1 MIEKEDIKIGLE
13 FVLPFR
19 EDEYEEEVRR
29 DLDRRINGE
38 DCPVLPMYKTD
49 LETLDEFQKTIVT
62 AIRPIFKVA
71 GSPRE
76 YFETSSEPR
85 SLGSFVKVAC
95 NNIKDKVFYLSTKD
109 IMERGE
115 TLIRK
120 KVESKEGVATMINRE
135 GIKEGLKFRLPNNK
149 IERKHPGATDMC
161 ESVQYLTTLKTP
173 RGDKNYV
180 TLQVPLFEVCGGPKL
195 ISSADKKDP
204 HCAWVGEY
212 IKVRSDALGK
222 KPLYISL
229 GDVMQRGRRAIDANL
244 CYREPE
250 ERLGVQLYLW
260 WQSQRRE
267 KYRMEHYGCSLDP
280 IDVLSK
286 LSAFTEQPTG
296 DADAFRDITN
306 GMYDTFK
313 VKNHDYGNSFAELF
327 KECGMT
333 YAYGHLSEKLKRVK
347 SLMSDEAKVKGE
359 SMRDSLLDL
368 ANYAILTIMELDK
381 TSMPKNAPAEEKYDW
396 YGSPANIERILQR
409 EFNNEMQKN
418 D

>member
-120 KVESKEGVATMINRE
+120 KVESKKGVVTMINRE
-135 GIKEGLKFRLPNNK
+135 DIKEGLKFRTPND
-149 IERKHPGATDMC
+149 IIRRKYQVASFCVATDMC
-161 ESVQYLTTLKTP
+161 ESIQYLTTLKTP
-173 RGDKNYV
+173 HGDKNYV
-180 TLQVPLFEVCGGPKL
+180 TPKVPLFEVCGGPKL

-229 GDVMQRGRRAIDANL
+229 GDVMQHGRRAIDANL
-244 CYREPE
+244 CHFFSTENPKNDWAYNFICGGSRS
-250 ERLGVQLYLW
+250 GGK
-260 WQSQRRE
+260 

-313 VKNHDYGNSFAELF
+313 AKNHDYDNSFSELF
-327 KECGMT
+327 AECGMT

-359 SMRDSLLDL
+359 SMKDSLLDL

-381 TSMPKNAPAEEKYDW
+381 TRK
-396 YGSPANIERILQR
+396 
-409 EFNNEMQKN
+409 
-418 D
+418 

>member
-19 EDEYEEEVRR
+19 EDEYEEEVARFR
-29 DLDRRINGE
+29 HRQIMGE

-120 KVESKEGVATMINRE
+120 KVESKEGVVTMINRE
-135 GIKEGLKFRLPNNK
+135 DITEGLKFRMPNNK
-149 IERKHPGATDMC
+149 IERKHQVASFRGATDMC
-161 ESVQYLTTLKTP
+161 EFIQYLTTLKTP

-195 ISSADKKDP
+195 ISSADKNDP
-204 HCAWVGEY
+204 HRAWVSEY
-212 IKVRSDALGK
+212 IKVRSDAIWK
-222 KPLYISL
+222 KPFYISL
-229 GDVMQRGRRAIDANL
+229 SDVMQHGLVDNKTL
-244 CYREPE
+244 
-250 ERLGVQLYLW
+250 
-260 WQSQRRE
+260 
-267 KYRMEHYGCSLDP
+267 K
-280 IDVLSK
+280 DVLRNEREGKSTRLIPK
-286 LSAFTEQPTG
+286 KCV
-296 DADAFRDITN
+296 AFRDITD

-313 VKNHDYGNSFAELF
+313 AKNHDYGNSFSELF
-327 KECGMT
+327 AECGMT

-347 SLMSDEAKVKGE
+347 SLMSDEAKVKDE

>member
-95 NNIKDKVFYLSTKD
+95 NQIKDKVFYLSTKD

-115 TLIRK
+115 TLIQKK
-120 KVESKEGVATMINRE
+120 KVESKEGVVTMINRE
-135 GIKEGLKFRLPNNK
+135 DIKEGLKFRMPNNK
-149 IERKHPGATDMC
+149 IERKYQGATDMC
-161 ESVQYLTTLKTP
+161 ESIQYLTTLKTL
-173 RGDKNYV
+173 RGDKRYI
-180 TLQVPLFEVCGGPKL
+180 TPKVPLFEVCGGPKL

-204 HCAWVGEY
+204 HCAWGGEY

-229 GDVMQRGRRAIDANL
+229 GDVMQRGIRAIDANL
-244 CYREPE
+244 YPIFSAEIPKNDWAHNTFFAGSRS
-250 ERLGVQLYLW
+250 GGK
-260 WQSQRRE
+260 
-267 KYRMEHYGCSLDP
+267 KYRMEHYGCTLDS
-280 IDVLSK
+280 IDFISK

-333 YAYGHLSEKLKRVK
+333 YAYGHMAEKLKRVK

-359 SMRDSLLDL
+359 SMKDSLLDL
-368 ANYAILTIMELDK
+368 ANYAILTVMELDK
-381 TSMPKNAPAEEKYDW
+381 TRK
-396 YGSPANIERILQR
+396 
-409 EFNNEMQKN
+409 
-418 D
+418 